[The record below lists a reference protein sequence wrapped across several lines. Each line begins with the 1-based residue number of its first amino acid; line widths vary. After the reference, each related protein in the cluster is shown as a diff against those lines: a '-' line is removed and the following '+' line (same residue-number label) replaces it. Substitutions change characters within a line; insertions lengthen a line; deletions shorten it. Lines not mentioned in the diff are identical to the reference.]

1 MHRRLGLGAKV
12 KSAVGFLS
20 PREEQFKIKLKE
32 QIATQQKR
40 EARKHS
46 EGKRAKTLQAAAAP
60 HVSDEEDS
68 DEEEQGRAAS
78 FKRKVGASKGGI
90 DIRPPKHKKQS
101 AKSK

>member
-1 MHRRLGLGAKV
+1 MIDHLLPLQVTVCGLFDPTYYIGHGDAATRLPLERLV
-12 KSAVGFLS
+12 QYVPCQDLHC
-20 PREEQFKIKLKE
+20 RWCLV
-32 QIATQQKR
+32 
-40 EARKHS
+40 
-46 EGKRAKTLQAAAAP
+46 AA
-60 HVSDEEDS
+60 EDS